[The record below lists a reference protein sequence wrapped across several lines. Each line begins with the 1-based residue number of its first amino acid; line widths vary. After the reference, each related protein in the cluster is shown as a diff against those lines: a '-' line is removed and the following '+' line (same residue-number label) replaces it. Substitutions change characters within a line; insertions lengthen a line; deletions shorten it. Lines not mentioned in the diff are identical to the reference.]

1 MINNKINS
9 IFIKLFIIFFFNNAS
24 IASINS
30 FIVVKIN
37 NEIITNIDIKQEY
50 NYLIALNNELK
61 NLEKASVMKLAKN
74 SLVREKIKKNEL
86 AKYFEFDHTKSYLDK
101 ILKRFYLNLKLN
113 NINEFENYLKDFD
126 LTLNS
131 VRKKIEI
138 ELLWNELIFKKYK
151 EQLDI
156 DKNELKKKIKKENYK
171 KKKYELSEIVF
182 QVDKKKKLNEIIE
195 KIKES
200 IMTNG
205 FKNTANIYSVSDS
218 SKFGGKI
225 GWIYEEQLSS
235 IIINNVK
242 KLNIGEITDP
252 ISIPGGFLILKLENT
267 KTEKVEINF
276 DKELK
281 NLIKFETE
289 RQLNQFSTIYF
300 NKIKLNS
307 LISEQ

>member
-1 MINNKINS
+1 
-9 IFIKLFIIFFFNNAS
+9 
-24 IASINS
+24 
-30 FIVVKIN
+30 
-37 NEIITNIDIKQEY
+37 
-50 NYLIALNNELK
+50 
-61 NLEKASVMKLAKN
+61 
-74 SLVREKIKKNEL
+74 
-86 AKYFEFDHTKSYLDK
+86 
-101 ILKRFYLNLKLN
+101 
-113 NINEFENYLKDFD
+113 
-126 LTLNS
+126 
-131 VRKKIEI
+131 
-138 ELLWNELIFKKYK
+138 
-151 EQLDI
+151 
-156 DKNELKKKIKKENYK
+156 
-171 KKKYELSEIVF
+171 LSEIVF
-182 QVDKKKKLNEIIE
+182 QVYKKKKLNEIIE